1 MVLLIL
7 GLALWVA
14 GHLWNR
20 FLPGPYATAGKA
32 AYAISAVMIV
42 SALVLMVVGY
52 RGAAVVTVW
61 SPPAAMTH
69 INNLLMLF
77 AFYTYFSTATPAG
90 TAWIVGNLRHPQ
102 LTGFKIWAVAHLL
115 VNGDLASILLFGGLI
130 GWAVW
135 EVILIKRQG
144 EKFDRSKAPIKS
156 AWVHLALSLL
166 LFTLVAA
173 VHIWL
178 GVNPFTR

>member
-1 MVLLIL
+1 MLLIVL
-7 GLALWVA
+7 GLILWTG

-20 FLPGPYATAGKA
+20 FLPGPYANLGSGAKG
-32 AYAISAVMIV
+32 ISALIIF
-42 SALVLMVVGY
+42 SALALMIFGY
-52 RGAAVVTVW
+52 RGAETINVW
-61 SPPAAMTH
+61 YPPHFFRH

-77 AFYTYFSTATPAG
+77 AVFTYFATLTPKG
-90 TAWIVGNLRHPQ
+90 TAWLVGNVKNPQ

-144 EKFDRSKAPIKS
+144 EKFDASKAPIKS
-156 AWVHLALSLL
+156 PIVHLIVSLV
-166 LFTLVAA
+166 LFGIISGIHV
-173 VHIWL
+173 WL
-178 GVNPFTR
+178 GVNPFG

>member
-1 MVLLIL
+1 MLLIL
-7 GLALWVA
+7 LGLVLWTG

-20 FLPGPYATAGKA
+20 FLPDLYGRIGPASKG
-32 AYAISAVMIV
+32 ISAIVIFASLALMI
-42 SALVLMVVGY
+42 VGY
-52 RGAAVVTVW
+52 RSADPVTIW
-61 SPPAAMTH
+61 SPPDFLRH

-77 AFYTYFSTATPAG
+77 AFFVYFATATPKG
-90 TAWIVGNLRHPQ
+90 TAWIVGNVKNPQ
-102 LTGFKIWAVAHLL
+102 LTGFKIWGLAHLL

-156 AWVHLALSLL
+156 PLVHLILSLGV
-166 LFTLVAA
+166 FGVA
-173 VHIWL
+173 VGIHIWL
-178 GVNPFTR
+178 GVWPFG